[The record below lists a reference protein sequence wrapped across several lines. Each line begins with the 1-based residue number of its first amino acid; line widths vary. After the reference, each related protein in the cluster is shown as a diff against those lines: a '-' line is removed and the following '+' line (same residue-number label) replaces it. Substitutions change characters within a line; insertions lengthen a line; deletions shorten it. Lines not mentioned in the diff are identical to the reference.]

1 MVQLLLFDRRGG
13 ILMKRIAQNDEGFTL
28 IELMMV
34 IAIVLVITSLSIFNL
49 MGELPSYRLRSAAYK
64 VSATLQYLK
73 IRAVTTN
80 RIAWFEANYATPNN
94 HYFTG
99 FVDEDGSGTAS
110 SSEYDATRLDL
121 PDNVGGV
128 DCFKLPP
135 TISYGF
141 PVGFTTSD
149 TGPDGTAHPGA
160 GNFITTYNAGG
171 SSDGGYI
178 GYRPTAV
185 PVINPLANATPGT
198 EMVIYLTNTLGEGYA
213 VSVQIT
219 GRVRVWKW
227 SSSGEWI

>member
-1 MVQLLLFDRRGG
+1 VEALR
-13 ILMKRIAQNDEGFTL
+13 MKRIGNNEKGFTL
-28 IELMMV
+28 PELMMV
-34 IAIVLVITSLSIFNL
+34 VAIVLVITSMAIFNL
-49 MGELPSYRLRSAAYK
+49 LGELPSYRLRSTASK
-64 VSATLQYLK
+64 VSGALQYLK

-80 RIAWFEANYATPNN
+80 RIAWFEANYASTGN

-121 PDNVGGV
+121 PDDVGGV

-141 PVGFTTSD
+141 PAGFTSG
-149 TGPDGTAHPGA
+149 TGPDGSPHPGP
-160 GNFITTYNAGG
+160 GNFISTYNAGG

-185 PVINPLANATPGT
+185 PVINPSANMTPGT
-198 EMVIYLTNTLGEGYA
+198 AMVIYLTNTLGEGYA

-227 SSSGEWI
+227 STSGGWI